1 MWSQILSRNPACSH
15 CPARS
20 SPSPARLQV
29 YPGHF
34 RRSLASRIQLPSP
47 FPVAVNQHGKA
58 GSGSRGLRSGNP
70 LRGGVLRCC
79 TCNACQCAAR
89 KPLHPN
95 HPPRSGPLFQGA
107 GREAACPPFPGGA
120 EPCRAVQ
127 PTCCFALYKHSRP
140 FRGLLQYSET
150 CERKKTHFLTQ
161 PLSKVPD
168 ETRVPGHRPDPLVAS
183 IPGEGRPEAGKEEP
197 PAQG

>member
-47 FPVAVNQHGKA
+47 FPVAANQHGKA

-107 GREAACPPFPGGA
+107 GREAACPPSLEGLSPAGL
-120 EPCRAVQ
+120 C
-127 PTCCFALYKHSRP
+127 SRP
-140 FRGLLQYSET
+140 VALLCTSTAARSEVYCST
-150 CERKKTHFLTQ
+150 PRRVRERRLISSLNPFQRCPMRQEYPATVQ
-161 PLSKVPD
+161 
-168 ETRVPGHRPDPLVAS
+168 TR
-183 IPGEGRPEAGKEEP
+183 
-197 PAQG
+197 